1 MPQLA
6 DEKVL
11 LFDLL
16 LKDERLLEV
25 GLYRLELA
33 LGVVGS
39 RALLSQRFRRRLQ
52 LRLQVAER
60 LAQLAILRCA
70 RQPPSSRRR
79 RTGLE
84 LLEHDMQVARALSL
98 GVALGPQRIPLRAQR
113 RQYPLERLLRLQRLL
128 ARDPLMPRLDL
139 PRLALRSYPLQ
150 ILLRVPQ
157 RRLARA
163 GVVELGPFRFRRA

>member
-6 DEKVL
+6 DEEPL
-11 LFDLL
+11 LLDLL
-16 LKDERLLEV
+16 LKDQRLLEV

-60 LAQLAILRCA
+60 LAQLAVLRCA
-70 RQPPSSRRR
+70 RQPPSSRRQ

-84 LLEHDMQVARALSL
+84 LLEHDMQIARALSL
-98 GVALGPQRIPLRAQR
+98 GVALGPQQIPLRAQR
-113 RQYPLERLLRLQRLL
+113 GQFPLERLLSLKRLFP
-128 ARDPLMPRLDL
+128 RDPLMPRLDL

-163 GVVELGPFRFRRA
+163 GIVQLGPFRFRRA